1 MTRCVVRTW
10 GLRRL
15 QISDVRLLIDRRL
28 LIVVLAVAVLGSCS
42 SNAGRSDTVTIGFTG
57 PLSGGAALY
66 GRNVL
71 DGLEMAIAD
80 INAAGGIRIGD
91 RHVTVAVSPLDDR
104 YFPNESATNAK
115 RLVHQYGA
123 PVVFCPH
130 SGGILAIQGFNS
142 SSPPFIVGA
151 YSSEPQ
157 IVESGNPLTL
167 MIPPKYTIYFDA
179 FADTMIQR
187 HGKRLGRIPGAHAYA
202 KEWTKG
208 FSEVWTSKGGTLL
221 TNNEIDYNTTTD
233 FSSVASKALSERP
246 DVLFVGGPSQATAL
260 VIKAAR
266 EQGFKGGFVVMDQAK
281 FEEMN
286 QLVPM
291 DMLENSVGVMPM
303 VHHPDFRAAKFVEK
317 YRQKKGADRDPPREV
332 SLTYG
337 AMRILARA
345 MELAGTTTDAKAIH
359 AKADEAAATL
369 PDEFKPSELL
379 GVEANG
385 HLKQV
390 TVAAHVVG
398 GKFLPLRLAQVD

>member
-1 MTRCVVRTW
+1 MRTW
-10 GLRRL
+10 ALRA
-15 QISDVRLLIDRRL
+15 VVFVLI
-28 LIVVLAVAVLGSCS
+28 AVAIGCAQ
-42 SNAGRSDTVTIGFTG
+42 NDGGSDTVTVGFTG

-80 INAAGGIRIGD
+80 INDSGGI
-91 RHVTVAVSPLDDR
+91 TVAGKKMTLAVAPLDDR

-115 RLVHQYGA
+115 RLVHQYNA

-130 SGGILAIQGFNS
+130 SGGILAIQGFNAQT
-142 SSPPFIVGA
+142 PPFIVGA

-167 MIPPKYTIYFDA
+167 MIPPKYVIYFDA
-179 FADTMIQR
+179 FAQTMIEK

-208 FSEVWTSKGGTLL
+208 FSEVWTAKGGTLL

-233 FSSVASKALSERP
+233 FSSVVSKALSEKP

-286 QLVPM
+286 KLVPM
-291 DMLENSVGVMPM
+291 EMLENSVGVMPT

-345 MELAGTTTDAKAIH
+345 MELAGTTTDARAIH
-359 AKADEAAATL
+359 AKADEAASTL
-369 PDEFKPSELL
+369 PDEYKPAELL
-379 GVEANG
+379 GVDAKG

-390 TVAAHVVG
+390 TIAAHVVG
-398 GKFLPLRLAQVD
+398 GKFVPLQLQQVD

>member
-1 MTRCVVRTW
+1 M
-10 GLRRL
+10 
-15 QISDVRLLIDRRL
+15 
-28 LIVVLAVAVLGSCS
+28 LAACSGS
-42 SNAGRSDTVTIGFTG
+42 GGGDTVTIGFTG

-80 INAAGGIRIGD
+80 INEGGGL
-91 RHVTVAVSPLDDR
+91 TVGGRQITVSVAPLDDR

-115 RLVHQYGA
+115 RLVHQYAA

-130 SGGILAIQGFNS
+130 SGGILAIQGFNAS
-142 SSPPFIVGA
+142 APPFIVGA

-167 MIPPKYTIYFDA
+167 MIPPKYIIYFDA
-179 FADTMIQR
+179 FAQTMMDR
-187 HGKRLGRIPGAHAYA
+187 NGKRLGRIPGAHAYA

-208 FSEVWTSKGGTLL
+208 FSEVWQSKGGTLL

-233 FSSVASKALSERP
+233 FSSVVSKAMSERP

-266 EQGFKGGFVVMDQAK
+266 EQGFKGGFVIMDQAK

-286 QLVPM
+286 KLVPM
-291 DMLENSVGVMPM
+291 DMLENAVGVMPM

-317 YRQKKGADRDPPREV
+317 YRQKKGDDRDPPREV

-345 MELAGTTTDAKAIH
+345 MELAGTVSDAKAIH

-379 GVEANG
+379 GVDANG

-390 TVAAHVVG
+390 TIAAHVVG
-398 GKFLPLRLAQVD
+398 GKFVPLHLEQID

>member
-1 MTRCVVRTW
+1 M
-10 GLRRL
+10 
-15 QISDVRLLIDRRL
+15 LLTSI
-28 LIVVLAVAVLGSCS
+28 AASCAES
-42 SNAGRSDTVTIGFTG
+42 SGGAETVTIGFTG

-71 DGLEMAIAD
+71 DGLEMAIGD
-80 INAAGGIRIGD
+80 INDAGGLTIGD
-91 RHVTVAVSPLDDR
+91 KQVKLAVAPLDDR

-123 PVVFCPH
+123 PIVFCPH
-130 SGGILAIQGFNS
+130 SGGILAIQGFNA

-157 IVESGNPLTL
+157 ILEGGNPLTL
-167 MIPPKYTIYFDA
+167 MIPPKYVIYFDA
-179 FADTMIQR
+179 FADTMIER

-208 FSEVWTSKGGTLL
+208 FSEVWKNKGGELL

-233 FSSVASKALSERP
+233 FSSVVSKALSEKP

-281 FEEMN
+281 FEEMKT
-286 QLVPM
+286 LVPM
-291 DMLENSVGVMPM
+291 EMLDNSVGVMPM

-317 YRQKKGADRDPPREV
+317 YRQKKGTDRDPPREV

-337 AMRILARA
+337 AMRIIARA
-345 MELAGTTTDAKAIH
+345 MELAGTTSDAKAIH
-359 AKADEAAATL
+359 AKADAAAATL
-369 PDEFKPSELL
+369 PDELKPSELL
-379 GVEANG
+379 GVDAKG

-398 GKFLPLRLAQVD
+398 GKFLPLRLEQID

>member
-1 MTRCVVRTW
+1 MMHTRA
-10 GLRRL
+10 
-15 QISDVRLLIDRRL
+15 
-28 LIVVLAVAVLGSCS
+28 LAAVLLTILVSGCAS
-42 SNAGRSDTVTIGFTG
+42 SSGGGDTVTIGFTG

-71 DGLEMAIAD
+71 DGIEMAIAD
-80 INAAGGIRIGD
+80 LNDGGGI
-91 RHVTVAVSPLDDR
+91 TVNGKKFTFVVQPLDDR
-104 YFPNESATNAK
+104 YFPNESAINAK

-130 SGGILAIQGFNS
+130 SGGILAIQGFNAS
-142 SSPPFIVGA
+142 APPFIVGA
-151 YSSEPQ
+151 YTSEPQ
-157 IVESGNPLTL
+157 VVENGNPLTL
-167 MIPPKYTIYFDA
+167 MIPPKYVVYFDA
-179 FADTMIQR
+179 FAETMINR

-208 FSEVWTSKGGTLL
+208 FSAVWEGKGGTLL

-233 FSSVASKALSERP
+233 FSSVVSKALSEKP

-266 EQGFKGGFVVMDQAK
+266 EQGFHGGLVVMDQAK

-286 QLVPM
+286 KLVPM
-291 DMLENSVGVMPM
+291 AMLENAVGVMPM
-303 VHHPDFRAAKFVEK
+303 IHHPDFRAARFVEK
-317 YRQKKGADRDPPREV
+317 YRTKKGEDRDPPREV

-337 AMRILARA
+337 ALRVLARA

-359 AKADEAAATL
+359 AWADEAASTL

-379 GVEANG
+379 GVSPQG
-385 HLKQV
+385 HLRQT
-390 TVAAHVVG
+390 TVAAHIVG
-398 GKFLPLRLAQVD
+398 GKFLPIKLPNID

>member
-1 MTRCVVRTW
+1 MDIRKAFVVVFTT
-10 GLRRL
+10 
-15 QISDVRLLIDRRL
+15 
-28 LIVVLAVAVLGSCS
+28 AAC
-42 SNAGRSDTVTIGFTG
+42 AGCAANGPGPEKVTIGFTG

-80 INAAGGIRIGD
+80 INGAGGM
-91 RHVTVAVSPLDDR
+91 TVAGKQVLLAVAPLDDR

-115 RLVHQYGA
+115 RLVHQYNS

-130 SGGILAIQGFNS
+130 SGGILAIQGFNAS
-142 SSPPFIVGA
+142 APPFIVAA

-167 MIPPKYTIYFDA
+167 MIPPKYVIYFDA
-179 FADTMIQR
+179 FAQTMIER

-208 FSEVWTSKGGTLL
+208 FSEVWKSKGGQLL

-233 FSSVASKALSERP
+233 FSSVVSKALSEQP
-246 DVLFVGGPSQATAL
+246 DVLFVGGPSQTTAL

-266 EQGFKGGFVVMDQAK
+266 EQGFKGGFAIMDQAK

-286 QLVPM
+286 KLVPM
-291 DMLENSVGVMPM
+291 EMLEKSVGVMPM
-303 VHHPDFRAAKFVEK
+303 IHHPDFRAAKFVEK
-317 YRQKKGADRDPPREV
+317 YRQKKGQDRDPPREV

-337 AMRILARA
+337 AMRIVARA
-345 MELAGTTTDAKAIH
+345 MELAGTTSDARAIH

-379 GVEANG
+379 GVDAKG

-390 TVAAHVVG
+390 TIAAHVVG
-398 GKFLPLRLAQVD
+398 GKFLPLKLEQID

>member
-1 MTRCVVRTW
+1 MTRHRAF
-10 GLRRL
+10 GLA
-15 QISDVRLLIDRRL
+15 LIL
-28 LIVVLAVAVLGSCS
+28 VASAACSQAGS
-42 SNAGRSDTVTIGFTG
+42 GDTVTIGYTG

-80 INAAGGIRIGD
+80 INEGGGITVGGRQI
-91 RHVTVAVSPLDDR
+91 TVAVAPLDDR

-115 RLVHQYGA
+115 RLVHQYGS

-130 SGGILAIQGFNS
+130 SGGILAIQGFNAS
-142 SSPPFIVGA
+142 TPAFIVGA

-157 IVESGNPLTL
+157 IVESGNPLTI
-167 MIPPKYTIYFDA
+167 MIPPKYVIYFDA
-179 FADTMIQR
+179 FAQTMIER

-208 FSEVWTSKGGTLL
+208 FSEVWTSKGGELL

-233 FSSVASKALSERP
+233 FSSVVSKALSEKP

-266 EQGFKGGFVVMDQAK
+266 EQGFNGGFVVMDQAK

-286 QLVPM
+286 KLVPM
-291 DMLENSVGVMPM
+291 AMLEHSVGVMPT
-303 VHHPDFRAAKFVEK
+303 VHHPDFRAARFVEQ

-359 AKADEAAATL
+359 AKADEAARTL
-369 PDEFKPSELL
+369 PDEYKPSELL
-379 GVEANG
+379 GVDANG

-390 TVAAHVVG
+390 TIAAHIVG
-398 GKFLPLRLAQVD
+398 GKFTPLLLGQ

>member
-1 MTRCVVRTW
+1 MA
-10 GLRRL
+10 
-15 QISDVRLLIDRRL
+15 
-28 LIVVLAVAVLGSCS
+28 VVLAGAMAACS
-42 SNAGRSDTVTIGFTG
+42 SSGGGSGTGDTVTIGFTG

-80 INAAGGIRIGD
+80 INESGGITVNGRK
-91 RHVTVAVSPLDDR
+91 VTLAASPLDDR

-115 RLVHQYGA
+115 RLVHQYNS
-123 PVVFCPH
+123 PIVFCPH
-130 SGGILAIQGFNS
+130 SGGILAIQGFNA

-157 IVESGNPLTL
+157 IVESGNPLTI

-179 FADTMIQR
+179 FAQTMMDR

-208 FSEVWTSKGGTLL
+208 FSAVWEQKGGTVLV
-221 TNNEIDYNTTTD
+221 NNEIDYNTTTD
-233 FSSVASKALSERP
+233 FSSVVSKALSEKP
-246 DVLFVGGPSQATAL
+246 DVIYVGGPSQATAL

-266 EQGFKGGFVVMDQAK
+266 EQGFKGGFVVADQAK

-286 QLVPM
+286 KLVPM
-291 DMLENSVGVMPM
+291 EMLENSVGVMPM
-303 VHHPDFRAAKFVEK
+303 VHHPDFRAAQFVER

-379 GVEANG
+379 GVDAKG

-390 TVAAHVVG
+390 TIAAHVVG
-398 GKFLPLRLAQVD
+398 GKFLPLRLEQID

>member
-1 MTRCVVRTW
+1 MTSDRAAR
-10 GLRRL
+10 
-15 QISDVRLLIDRRL
+15 ISA
-28 LIVVLAVAVLGSCS
+28 LALALAALTSCS
-42 SNAGRSDTVTIGFTG
+42 SGGGSDTVTIGFTG

-71 DGLEMAIAD
+71 DGLEMAVAD
-80 INAAGGIRIGD
+80 INEAGGLS
-91 RHVTVAVSPLDDR
+91 VAGRQVKIEVVPLDDR

-115 RLVHQYGA
+115 RLVHQHGA
-123 PVVFCPH
+123 PIVFCPH
-130 SGGILAIQGFNS
+130 SGGILAIQGFNAS
-142 SSPPFIVGA
+142 APPFIVGA

-157 IVESGNPLTL
+157 IVEGGNPLTL
-167 MIPPKYTIYFDA
+167 MIPPKYVIYFDQ
-179 FADTMIQR
+179 FAQTMIDG

-208 FSEVWTSKGGTLL
+208 FSAVWQSKGGTLL
-221 TNNEIDYNTTTD
+221 TNNEIDYNTTAD
-233 FSSVASKALSERP
+233 FSSVVSKTLSEKP

-286 QLVPM
+286 KLVPM
-291 DMLENSVGVMPM
+291 EMLENSVGVMPM
-303 VHHPDFRAAKFVEK
+303 VHHPDFRAVRFVEK

-337 AMRILARA
+337 AMRVLARA
-345 MELAGTTTDAKAIH
+345 MELAGTVTDARAIH
-359 AKADEAAATL
+359 ARADEAAATL

-379 GVEANG
+379 GVDAKG
-385 HLKQV
+385 HLKQT

-398 GKFLPLRLAQVD
+398 GKFVPLRLAQID

>member
-1 MTRCVVRTW
+1 VHTWVRRCA
-10 GLRRL
+10 GLAGA
-15 QISDVRLLIDRRL
+15 
-28 LIVVLAVAVLGSCS
+28 VLAVLFAACS
-42 SNAGRSDTVTIGFTG
+42 SSGGGAQDTVTIGFTG

-80 INAAGGIRIGD
+80 INEAGGI
-91 RHVTVAVSPLDDR
+91 TVAGRQVTLAVAPLDDR

-115 RLVHQYGA
+115 RLVHQYRA

-130 SGGILAIQGFNS
+130 SGGILAIQGFNAQA
-142 SSPPFIVGA
+142 PPFIVGA

-167 MIPPKYTIYFDA
+167 MIPPKYVIYFDA
-179 FADTMIQR
+179 FAQTMMDQ

-208 FSEVWTSKGGTLL
+208 FSEVWQQKGGTLL

-233 FSSVASKALSERP
+233 FSSVVSKALSERP

-286 QLVPM
+286 KLVPM
-291 DMLENSVGVMPM
+291 EMLENAVGVMPM

-345 MELAGTTTDAKAIH
+345 MELAGTTTDARAIH
-359 AKADEAAATL
+359 ARADEAASTL
-369 PDEFKPSELL
+369 PDEYKPAELL
-379 GVEANG
+379 GVDAKG

-390 TVAAHVVG
+390 TIAAHVQG
-398 GKFLPLRLAQVD
+398 GKFVPLHLAQID

>member
-1 MTRCVVRTW
+1 MSLHRSV
-10 GLRRL
+10 GL
-15 QISDVRLLIDRRL
+15 
-28 LIVVLAVAVLGSCS
+28 VLVAAVFTACS
-42 SNAGRSDTVTIGFTG
+42 SSTGSDTVTIGFTG

-80 INAAGGIRIGD
+80 INEGGGI
-91 RHVTVAVSPLDDR
+91 TVGGKQVKIAVSPLDDR

-115 RLVHQYGA
+115 RLVHQYGS

-130 SGGILAIQGFNS
+130 SGGILAIQGFNAAA
-142 SSPPFIVGA
+142 PPFIVGA

-157 IVESGNPLTL
+157 VVEGGNPLTI

-179 FADTMIQR
+179 FAQTMIDR

-208 FSEVWTSKGGTLL
+208 FSEVWKSKGGELL

-233 FSSVASKALSERP
+233 FSSVASKALSEKP

-286 QLVPM
+286 KLVPM
-291 DMLENSVGVMPM
+291 AMLENSVGVMPT
-303 VHHPDFRAAKFVEK
+303 VHHPDFRAARFVEK
-317 YRQKKGADRDPPREV
+317 YHKKKGEDRDPPREV

-345 MELAGTTTDAKAIH
+345 MELAGTITDAKAIH

-379 GVEANG
+379 GVDAKG

-390 TVAAHVVG
+390 TIAAHVVG
-398 GKFLPLRLAQVD
+398 GKFVPLPLPQID

>member
-1 MTRCVVRTW
+1 MRHSQ
-10 GLRRL
+10 RL
-15 QISDVRLLIDRRL
+15 FAFALVALLS
-28 LIVVLAVAVLGSCS
+28 ACS
-42 SNAGRSDTVTIGFTG
+42 SSGGGDTVVIGFTG

-80 INAAGGIRIGD
+80 INQSGGLNVGGRKVT
-91 RHVTVAVSPLDDR
+91 VTVAALDDR

-115 RLVHQYGA
+115 RLVHQNNS

-130 SGGILAIQGFNS
+130 SGGILAIQGFNATA
-142 SSPPFIVGA
+142 PAFIVGA

-157 IVESGNPLTL
+157 VVEGGNPLTI

-179 FADTMIQR
+179 FAQTMIER

-208 FSEVWTSKGGTLL
+208 FSEVWTSKGGELL

-233 FSSVASKALSERP
+233 FSSVASKALSEKP

-266 EQGFKGGFVVMDQAK
+266 EQGFKGGFVIMDQAK

-286 QLVPM
+286 KLVPM
-291 DMLENSVGVMPM
+291 AMLDNSVGVMPTI
-303 VHHPDFRAAKFVEK
+303 HHPDFRAARFVEK

-345 MELAGTTTDAKAIH
+345 MELAGTTTDARAIH
-359 AKADEAAATL
+359 ARADEAAATL
-369 PDEFKPSELL
+369 PDELKPSELL
-379 GVEANG
+379 GVDAKG

-398 GKFLPLRLAQVD
+398 GKFVPLRLAQID

>member
-1 MTRCVVRTW
+1 VHTWVRRCGVRKAA
-10 GLRRL
+10 
-15 QISDVRLLIDRRL
+15 SA
-28 LIVVLAVAVLGSCS
+28 VLAAMLAACS
-42 SNAGRSDTVTIGFTG
+42 SPGVASDTVTIGFTG

-80 INAAGGIRIGD
+80 INEAGGISVAGRQ
-91 RHVTVAVSPLDDR
+91 VKVAVAPLDDR

-115 RLVHQYGA
+115 RLVHQYNA
-123 PVVFCPH
+123 PAVFCPH
-130 SGGILAIQGFNS
+130 SGGILAIQGFNAQA
-142 SSPPFIVGA
+142 PPFIVGA

-167 MIPPKYTIYFDA
+167 MIPPKYVIYFDA
-179 FADTMIQR
+179 FAQTMIDG

-233 FSSVASKALSERP
+233 FSSVVSKALSEKP

-260 VIKAAR
+260 VIKSAR
-266 EQGFKGGFVVMDQAK
+266 EQGFSGGFVVMDQAK

-286 QLVPM
+286 KLVPM
-291 DMLENSVGVMPM
+291 AMLENSVGVMPT

-345 MELAGTTTDAKAIH
+345 MELAGTTTDARAIH
-359 AKADEAAATL
+359 ARADEAASTL
-369 PDEFKPSELL
+369 PDEFKPAELL
-379 GVEANG
+379 GVDAKG

-390 TVAAHVVG
+390 TIAAHVLG
-398 GKFLPLRLAQVD
+398 GKFVPLPLAQIN

>member
-1 MTRCVVRTW
+1 MNSTRA
-10 GLRRL
+10 LA
-15 QISDVRLLIDRRL
+15 SALL
-28 LIVVLAVAVLGSCS
+28 LAALAACS
-42 SNAGRSDTVTIGFTG
+42 TSGGGDTVTIGFTG

-71 DGLEMAIAD
+71 DGLEMAVAD
-80 INAAGGIRIGD
+80 INEAGGLAIAGRK
-91 RHVTVAVSPLDDR
+91 VTLAVAPLDDR

-130 SGGILAIQGFNS
+130 SGGILAIQGFNATD
-142 SSPPFIVGA
+142 PPFIVGA

-157 IVESGNPLTL
+157 ILESGNPLTV
-167 MIPPKYTIYFDA
+167 MIPPRYVIYFDA
-179 FADTMIQR
+179 FAKTMMTR

-208 FSEVWTSKGGTLL
+208 FSAVWESMGGTLL
-221 TNNEIDYNTTTD
+221 TNNEIDYNTAAD
-233 FSSVASKALSERP
+233 FSSVVSKALSERP

-266 EQGFKGGFVVMDQAK
+266 EQGFTGGFVVMDQAK

-286 QLVPM
+286 KLVPM
-291 DMLENSVGVMPM
+291 EMLENSVGVMPM
-303 VHHPDFRAAKFVEK
+303 VHHPDFRAARFVEK

-345 MELAGTTTDAKAIH
+345 MELSGTVTDARAIR
-359 AKADEAAATL
+359 ARADEAAATL

-379 GVEANG
+379 GVDPDG
-385 HLKQV
+385 HLRQT

-398 GKFLPLRLAQVD
+398 GKFLPLRLGATN

>member
-1 MTRCVVRTW
+1 MTRIV
-10 GLRRL
+10 
-15 QISDVRLLIDRRL
+15 SALL
-28 LIVVLAVAVLGSCS
+28 VLTLVAACS
-42 SNAGRSDTVTIGFTG
+42 APGASDTVTIGFTG

-80 INAAGGIRIGD
+80 INEAGGIP
-91 RHVTVAVSPLDDR
+91 VAGKQVKVEVVPLDDR

-115 RLVHQYGA
+115 RLVHQHRA
-123 PVVFCPH
+123 PIVFCPH
-130 SGGILAIQGFNS
+130 SGGILAIQGFNAS
-142 SSPPFIVGA
+142 TPPFIVGA

-157 IVESGNPLTL
+157 ILESGNPLTV
-167 MIPPKYTIYFDA
+167 MIPPKYVIYFDA
-179 FADTMIQR
+179 FAETMIER

-208 FSEVWTSKGGTLL
+208 FTAVWESKGGTAL

-233 FSSVASKALSERP
+233 FSSVASKALSEKP

-286 QLVPM
+286 KLVPM
-291 DMLENSVGVMPM
+291 EMLENSVGVMPM
-303 VHHPDFRAAKFVEK
+303 IHHPDFRAARFVEK
-317 YRQKKGADRDPPREV
+317 YRQKKGSDRDPPREV

-359 AKADEAAATL
+359 ARADEAAATL
-369 PDEFKPSELL
+369 PDDFKPSELL
-379 GVEANG
+379 GVDEKG

-398 GKFLPLRLAQVD
+398 GKFLPLRLTQID

>member
-1 MTRCVVRTW
+1 MTQVRALTA
-10 GLRRL
+10 
-15 QISDVRLLIDRRL
+15 
-28 LIVVLAVAVLGSCS
+28 VVLAGAMAACS
-42 SNAGRSDTVTIGFTG
+42 SSGGGGGDTVTIGFTG

-80 INAAGGIRIGD
+80 INESGGI
-91 RHVTVAVSPLDDR
+91 TVNGRKVRLAASPLDDR

-115 RLVHQYGA
+115 RLVHQYSS
-123 PVVFCPH
+123 PIVFCPH
-130 SGGILAIQGFNS
+130 SGGILAIQGFNA

-157 IVESGNPLTL
+157 IVESGNPLTI

-179 FADTMIQR
+179 FAQTMMDR

-208 FSEVWTSKGGTLL
+208 FSAVWEQKGGTVL

-233 FSSVASKALSERP
+233 FSSVVSKALSEKP
-246 DVLFVGGPSQATAL
+246 DVIYVGGPSQATAL

-266 EQGFKGGFVVMDQAK
+266 EQGFKGGFVVADQAK

-286 QLVPM
+286 KLVPM
-291 DMLENSVGVMPM
+291 EMLENSVGVMPM
-303 VHHPDFRAAKFVEK
+303 VHHPDFRAAQFVER

-359 AKADEAAATL
+359 AKADEAASTL

-379 GVEANG
+379 GVDAKG

-390 TVAAHVVG
+390 TIAAHVVG
-398 GKFLPLRLAQVD
+398 GKFLPLRLEQID

>member
-1 MTRCVVRTW
+1 MMHIRALAV
-10 GLRRL
+10 
-15 QISDVRLLIDRRL
+15 I
-28 LIVVLAVAVLGSCS
+28 VLAILVSGCAS
-42 SNAGRSDTVTIGFTG
+42 STGGGDTVTIGFTG

-71 DGLEMAIAD
+71 DGIEMAIAD
-80 INAAGGIRIGD
+80 INEGGGI
-91 RHVTVAVSPLDDR
+91 TVNGKKFTLVVQPLDDR

-115 RLVHQYGA
+115 RLVHQYGS

-130 SGGILAIQGFNS
+130 SGGILAIQGFNAS
-142 SSPPFIVGA
+142 APPFIVGA
-151 YSSEPQ
+151 YTSEPQ
-157 IVESGNPLTL
+157 VVENGNPLTL
-167 MIPPKYTIYFDA
+167 MIPPKYVIYFDA
-179 FADTMIQR
+179 FAQTMIER

-208 FSEVWTSKGGTLL
+208 FSAVWEGKGGTLL
-221 TNNEIDYNTTTD
+221 ANNEIDYNTTTD
-233 FSSVASKALSERP
+233 FSSVVSTALSEKP

-266 EQGFKGGFVVMDQAK
+266 EQGFNGGFVVMDQAK

-286 QLVPM
+286 KLVPM
-291 DMLENSVGVMPM
+291 AMLENAVGVMPM
-303 VHHPDFRAAKFVEK
+303 IHHPDFRAAKFVEK

-337 AMRILARA
+337 ALRVLARA

-379 GVEANG
+379 GVSPQG
-385 HLKQV
+385 HLRQT
-390 TVAAHVVG
+390 TVAAHIVG
-398 GKFLPLRLAQVD
+398 GKFLPIKLPNID

>member
-1 MTRCVVRTW
+1 MT
-10 GLRRL
+10 
-15 QISDVRLLIDRRL
+15 
-28 LIVVLAVAVLGSCS
+28 VLVSGCAS
-42 SNAGRSDTVTIGFTG
+42 STAGGDTVTIGFTG

-80 INAAGGIRIGD
+80 INEGGGI
-91 RHVTVAVSPLDDR
+91 TVNGKKFTLVVQPLDDR

-115 RLVHQYGA
+115 RLVHQYGS

-130 SGGILAIQGFNS
+130 SGGILAIQGFNAS
-142 SSPPFIVGA
+142 APPFIVGA
-151 YSSEPQ
+151 YTSEPQ
-157 IVESGNPLTL
+157 VVENGNPLTL
-167 MIPPKYTIYFDA
+167 MIPPKYVIYFDA
-179 FADTMIQR
+179 FAQTMIER

-208 FSEVWTSKGGTLL
+208 FSAVWEGKGGTLL
-221 TNNEIDYNTTTD
+221 ANNEIDYNTTTD
-233 FSSVASKALSERP
+233 FSSVVSTALSEKP

-266 EQGFKGGFVVMDQAK
+266 EQGFNGGFVVMDQAK

-286 QLVPM
+286 KLVPM
-291 DMLENSVGVMPM
+291 AMLENAVGVMPM
-303 VHHPDFRAAKFVEK
+303 IHHPDFRAAKFVEK

-337 AMRILARA
+337 ALRVLARA

-379 GVEANG
+379 GVSPQG
-385 HLKQV
+385 HLRQT
-390 TVAAHVVG
+390 TVAAHIVG
-398 GKFLPLRLAQVD
+398 GKFLPIKLPNVD

>member
-1 MTRCVVRTW
+1 MTKRVV
-10 GLRRL
+10 G
-15 QISDVRLLIDRRL
+15 
-28 LIVVLAVAVLGSCS
+28 IVTIVALAAGCS
-42 SNAGRSDTVTIGFTG
+42 SSGGGGGDTVTIGFTG

-80 INAAGGIRIGD
+80 INETGGIIVNGRK
-91 RHVTVAVSPLDDR
+91 VTLAASPLDDR

-115 RLVHQYGA
+115 RLVHQYGS
-123 PVVFCPH
+123 PIVFCPH
-130 SGGILAIQGFNS
+130 SGGILAIQGFNA

-157 IVESGNPLTL
+157 IVESGNPLTI

-179 FADTMIQR
+179 FAQTMMDR

-208 FSEVWTSKGGTLL
+208 FSAVWEQKGGTVLV
-221 TNNEIDYNTTTD
+221 NNEIDYNTTTD
-233 FSSVASKALSERP
+233 FSSVVSKALSEKP
-246 DVLFVGGPSQATAL
+246 DVIYVGGPSQATAL

-266 EQGFKGGFVVMDQAK
+266 EQGFKGGFVVADQAK

-286 QLVPM
+286 KLVPM
-291 DMLENSVGVMPM
+291 EMLENSVGVMPM
-303 VHHPDFRAAKFVEK
+303 VHHPDFRAAQFVER

-379 GVEANG
+379 GVDAKG

-390 TVAAHVVG
+390 TIAAHVVG
-398 GKFLPLRLAQVD
+398 GKFLPLRLEQID

>member
-1 MTRCVVRTW
+1 MTQVRALTA
-10 GLRRL
+10 
-15 QISDVRLLIDRRL
+15 
-28 LIVVLAVAVLGSCS
+28 VVLAGAMAACS
-42 SNAGRSDTVTIGFTG
+42 SSGGGGGDTVTIGFTG

-80 INAAGGIRIGD
+80 INESGGI
-91 RHVTVAVSPLDDR
+91 TVNGRKVRLAASPLDDR

-115 RLVHQYGA
+115 RLVHQYSS
-123 PVVFCPH
+123 PIVFCPH
-130 SGGILAIQGFNS
+130 SGGILAIQGFNA

-157 IVESGNPLTL
+157 IVESGNPLTI

-179 FADTMIQR
+179 FAQTMMDR

-208 FSEVWTSKGGTLL
+208 FSAVWEQKGGTIL

-233 FSSVASKALSERP
+233 FSSVVSKALSEKP
-246 DVLFVGGPSQATAL
+246 DVIYVGGPSQATAL

-266 EQGFKGGFVVMDQAK
+266 EQGFKGGFVVADQAK

-286 QLVPM
+286 KLVPM
-291 DMLENSVGVMPM
+291 EMLENSVGVMPM
-303 VHHPDFRAAKFVEK
+303 VHHPDFRAAQFVER

-359 AKADEAAATL
+359 AKADEAASTL

-379 GVEANG
+379 GVDAKG

-390 TVAAHVVG
+390 TIAAHVVG
-398 GKFLPLRLAQVD
+398 GKFLPLRLEQID

>member
-1 MTRCVVRTW
+1 MTRVRALTA
-10 GLRRL
+10 
-15 QISDVRLLIDRRL
+15 
-28 LIVVLAVAVLGSCS
+28 VVLAVAMAACS
-42 SNAGRSDTVTIGFTG
+42 SSGGGGGDTVTIGFTG

-80 INAAGGIRIGD
+80 INENGGITVNGRK
-91 RHVTVAVSPLDDR
+91 VTLAASPLDDR

-115 RLVHQYGA
+115 RLVHQYSS
-123 PVVFCPH
+123 PIVFCPH
-130 SGGILAIQGFNS
+130 SGGILAIQGFNA

-157 IVESGNPLTL
+157 IVESGNPLTI

-179 FADTMIQR
+179 FAQTMIDR

-208 FSEVWTSKGGTLL
+208 FSAVWEQKGGTVL

-233 FSSVASKALSERP
+233 FSSVVSKALSEKP
-246 DVLFVGGPSQATAL
+246 DVIYVGGPSQATAL

-266 EQGFKGGFVVMDQAK
+266 EQGFKGGFVVADQAK

-286 QLVPM
+286 KLVPM
-291 DMLENSVGVMPM
+291 EMLENSVGVMPM
-303 VHHPDFRAAKFVEK
+303 VHHPDFRAAQFVER

-359 AKADEAAATL
+359 AKADEAASTL

-379 GVEANG
+379 GVDAKG

-390 TVAAHVVG
+390 TIAAHVVG
-398 GKFLPLRLAQVD
+398 GKFLPLRLEQID

>member
-1 MTRCVVRTW
+1 MA
-10 GLRRL
+10 
-15 QISDVRLLIDRRL
+15 
-28 LIVVLAVAVLGSCS
+28 VVLAGAMAACS
-42 SNAGRSDTVTIGFTG
+42 SSGGGSGTADTVTIGFTG

-80 INAAGGIRIGD
+80 INESGGITVNGRK
-91 RHVTVAVSPLDDR
+91 VTLAASPLDDR

-115 RLVHQYGA
+115 RLVHQYNS
-123 PVVFCPH
+123 PIVFCPH
-130 SGGILAIQGFNS
+130 SGGILAIQGFNA

-157 IVESGNPLTL
+157 IVERGNPLTR
-167 MIPPKYTIYFDA
+167 MIPPQYTIYFDA
-179 FADTMIQR
+179 FAQTMMDR

-208 FSEVWTSKGGTLL
+208 FSAVWEQKGGTVLV
-221 TNNEIDYNTTTD
+221 NNEIDYNTTTD
-233 FSSVASKALSERP
+233 FSSVVSKALSEKP
-246 DVLFVGGPSQATAL
+246 DVIYVGGPSQATAL

-266 EQGFKGGFVVMDQAK
+266 EQGFKGGFVVADQAK

-286 QLVPM
+286 KLVPM
-291 DMLENSVGVMPM
+291 EMLENSVGVMPM
-303 VHHPDFRAAKFVEK
+303 VHHPDFRAAQFVER

-379 GVEANG
+379 GVDAKG

-390 TVAAHVVG
+390 TIAAHVVG
-398 GKFLPLRLAQVD
+398 GKFLPLRLEQID

>member
-1 MTRCVVRTW
+1 MTRART
-10 GLRRL
+10 
-15 QISDVRLLIDRRL
+15 
-28 LIVVLAVAVLGSCS
+28 LATLAAVILAAGCAS
-42 SNAGRSDTVTIGFTG
+42 SSGGSDTVTIGFTG

-80 INAAGGIRIGD
+80 INEAGGITVGGRQ
-91 RHVTVAVSPLDDR
+91 VKVAVSPLDDR

-123 PVVFCPH
+123 PIVFCPH
-130 SGGILAIQGFNS
+130 SGGILAIQGFNA

-157 IVESGNPLTL
+157 IVESGNPLTI
-167 MIPPKYTIYFDA
+167 MIPPKYIIYFDQ
-179 FADTMIQR
+179 FAQTMIER
-187 HGKRLGRIPGAHAYA
+187 HGRRLGRIPGAHAYA

-208 FSEVWTSKGGTLL
+208 FSEVWQHKGGTLL
-221 TNNEIDYNTTTD
+221 TNNEVDYNTTTD
-233 FSSVASKALSERP
+233 FSSVVSKALSEKP

-286 QLVPM
+286 KLVPM
-291 DMLENSVGVMPM
+291 EMLENSVGVMPM
-303 VHHPDFRAAKFVEK
+303 VHHPDFRAAKFVER
-317 YRQKKGADRDPPREV
+317 YREKKGADRDPPREV

-359 AKADEAAATL
+359 ARADEAAATL

-379 GVEANG
+379 GVDAKG

-390 TVAAHVVG
+390 TIAAHVVG
-398 GKFLPLRLAQVD
+398 GKFLPLKLAQVD

>member
-1 MTRCVVRTW
+1 M
-10 GLRRL
+10 RL
-15 QISDVRLLIDRRL
+15 QIADCRLRIAVALMFG
-28 LIVVLAVAVLGSCS
+28 VLAGCS
-42 SNAGRSDTVTIGFTG
+42 SNSGDETVTIGFTG

-71 DGLEMAIAD
+71 DGLEMAVED
-80 INAAGGIRIGD
+80 INAAGGIPIDG
-91 RHVTVAVSPLDDR
+91 RHVKVAVVPLDDR

-115 RLVHQYGA
+115 RLVHQNQA

-130 SGGILAIQGFNS
+130 SGGILAIQGFNAS
-142 SSPPFIVGA
+142 APPFIVGA

-167 MIPPKYTIYFDA
+167 MIPPKYIVYFDA
-179 FADTMIQR
+179 FAQTTMDA

-208 FSEVWTSKGGTLL
+208 FSAVWESKGGTLL
-221 TNNEIDYNTTTD
+221 TNNEVDYNTTTD
-233 FSSVASKALSERP
+233 FSSVVSKALSEKP
-246 DVLFVGGPSQATAL
+246 DVLFVGGASQATAL

-286 QLVPM
+286 KLVPM
-291 DMLENSVGVMPM
+291 AMLEHSVGVMPM
-303 VHHPDFRAAKFVEK
+303 VAHPDFRAAKFVEQ
-317 YRQKKGADRDPPREV
+317 YRQKKGPDRDPPREV

-337 AMRILARA
+337 AMRVVARA
-345 MELAGTTTDAKAIH
+345 MELAGTVTDARAIH
-359 AKADEAAATL
+359 ARLDEAASTL

-379 GVEANG
+379 GVDAKG
-385 HLKQV
+385 HMKQ
-390 TVAAHVVG
+390 TVIAAHVVG
-398 GKFLPLRLAQVD
+398 GKFVPLHLAQID